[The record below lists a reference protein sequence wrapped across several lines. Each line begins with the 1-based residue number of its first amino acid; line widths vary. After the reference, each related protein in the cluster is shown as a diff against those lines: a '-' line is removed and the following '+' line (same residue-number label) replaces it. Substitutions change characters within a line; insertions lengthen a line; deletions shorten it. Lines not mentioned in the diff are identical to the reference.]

1 MPSNLSRR
9 GKPKSSRSQSL
20 NVNFLYSKH
29 GYNMQRQAD
38 TKAFKHMMVKI
49 GNIKMHFWI
58 DLNCF
63 NAFFAVLCLYKI
75 DAKLSPK
82 LAAD

>member
-1 MPSNLSRR
+1 MY
-9 GKPKSSRSQSL
+9 QD
-20 NVNFLYSKH
+20 VNALKYFLYSKH
-29 GYNMQRQAD
+29 GYDMQRQAD